1 MQKVPIFPTL
11 IYTFQNDNI
20 DNIKIIELLSAETLK
35 EHTALSSTEN
45 LHCKPEYN
53 DLFTWFDKC
62 LEELRQEN
70 KYDCDKIEITSS
82 WANKYYAESGM
93 YHSPHKHSMS
103 MYSGVYYLTKGA
115 ATVFEDPVH
124 HRVQAQIEVLRHNF
138 EPFEYIEAVPGKLIL
153 FPSWMFH
160 STTYNT
166 VPIDR
171 WSIAFNTFPA
181 GKINYNLAKDSIAI
195 LDVKSKVSKEV
206 FDD

>member
-1 MQKVPIFPTL
+1 MQNIPIFPTN
-11 IYTFQNDNI
+11 IYAFKNDSI
-20 DNIKIIELLSAETLK
+20 DNKYYIDLLSKETLK

-45 LHCKPEYN
+45 LHCKKEYTE
-53 DLFTWFDKC
+53 LFNWFYEC
-62 LEELRQEN
+62 IEQLRQA
-70 KYDCDKIEITSS
+70 KRYDCDKIEITSS
-82 WANKYYAESGM
+82 WANKYYADSGM

-124 HRVQAQIEVLRHNF
+124 HRVQAQLEVLRHAF
-138 EPFEYIEAVPGKLIL
+138 QPFEYIDAEPGKLIL
-153 FPSWMFH
+153 FPSWLFH
-160 STTYNT
+160 STTFNHE
-166 VPIDR
+166 PIDR